1 MQNHTKGPWEYSKG
15 SPYGKVDRFLIQTV
29 DKDHKNSYI
38 GEIGGGLQSN
48 EEIEANAKLI
58 AEAPA
63 IKELFQDLADR
74 LNNCRS
80 YLMEVDP
87 KKLTVE
93 DCLEAFGF
101 GKNGLEG

>member
-1 MQNHTKGPWEYSKG
+1 MQNHTKGPWRYEPIKEASEGFYIRSE
-15 SPYGKVDRFLIQTV
+15 RAALIGM
-29 DKDHKNSYI
+29 I
-38 GEIGGGLQSN
+38 GVGTPQNL

-63 IKELFQDLADR
+63 QKEICQDLADR
-74 LNNCRS
+74 LNNGRS

-93 DCLEAFGF
+93 DCLDAFGF
-101 GKNGLEG
+101 GWKKRTGRLI